1 MKKENLSVIII
12 DDDESICQ
20 SLKWLCESISLTVRT
35 YNNPQHYLDTF
46 DPRERGCLLV
56 DVRMPFMSGL
66 ELIEAIKAKNSAI
79 DVIVI
84 TAYGDIPM
92 AVRSMKAGAVD
103 FILKPFNEQ
112 VLLESIQ
119 QCLSKPKSL
128 IIDDFW
134 ERFDELSAREKQVL
148 QLILDGKLNKE
159 IAFLL
164 SIAISTVEAHRAKI
178 MQKMKVKTLA
188 ELLKLCLQFD
198 AFNSAAAMA

>member
-1 MKKENLSVIII
+1 MKKDIQSVVII
-12 DDDESICQ
+12 DDDNSICQ
-20 SLKWLCESISLTVRT
+20 SLRFLCESISLTVRT
-35 YNNPQHYLDTF
+35 YTSPKEYLDTF
-46 DPRERGCLLV
+46 EPRERGCLLV

-66 ELIEAIKAKNSAI
+66 ELIETIRAKNSAMDI
-79 DVIVI
+79 IVM

-92 AVRSMKAGAVD
+92 AVRSMKAGASD

-119 QCLSKPKSL
+119 QCLSKPQGL
-128 IIDDFW
+128 AIDDFW
-134 ERFDELSAREKQVL
+134 ERFDSLSAREQQVL

-159 IAFLL
+159 IAYML

-188 ELLKLCLQFD
+188 ELLRLCFQFD
-198 AFNSAAAMA
+198 VFNTAHATT